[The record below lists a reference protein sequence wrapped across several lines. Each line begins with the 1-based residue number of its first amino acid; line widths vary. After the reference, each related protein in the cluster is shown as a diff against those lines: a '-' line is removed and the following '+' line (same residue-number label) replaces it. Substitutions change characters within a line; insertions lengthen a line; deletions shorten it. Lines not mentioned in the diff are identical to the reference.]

1 MTSSIYRN
9 PTLLSFTFM
18 PKSRSKRVR
27 SQPPPKPKPKV
38 SPPWVG
44 ALFFILLL
52 GGVATIVAH
61 YLGVLPDGTQGYQLW
76 VGLGLISVSFV
87 VATQWH

>member
-1 MTSSIYRN
+1 
-9 PTLLSFTFM
+9 M

-27 SQPPPKPKPKV
+27 RQPPPKAKPKK

-44 ALFFILLL
+44 ALFFTLLL
-52 GGVATIVAH
+52 AGVITIIVH
-61 YLGVLPDGTQGYQLW
+61 YLGQGGQPFQLW
-76 VGLGLISVSFV
+76 VGLGLISGSFI

>member
-1 MTSSIYRN
+1 
-9 PTLLSFTFM
+9 M

-27 SQPPPKPKPKV
+27 HHPPPKPKPKE

-44 ALFFILLL
+44 ALFFVLILS
-52 GGVATIVAH
+52 GVGVIIAH
-61 YLGVLPDGTQGYQLW
+61 YLGVLPGGTQPYQLW
-76 VGLGLISVSFV
+76 VGLGLITVSFV

>member
-1 MTSSIYRN
+1 
-9 PTLLSFTFM
+9 M

-27 SQPPPKPKPKV
+27 RQPPPKSKPKQ

-44 ALFFILLL
+44 ALFFVLMIT
-52 GGVATIVAH
+52 GVVVIICH
-61 YLGVLPDGTQGYQLW
+61 YLGVLPGGTLAYQLW
-76 VGLGLISVSFV
+76 VGLGLITLSFI

>member
-1 MTSSIYRN
+1 
-9 PTLLSFTFM
+9 M

-27 SQPPPKPKPKV
+27 RQPPPKPKPKS

-44 ALFFILLL
+44 ALFFTLLL
-52 GGVATIVAH
+52 AGIITIIAH
-61 YLGVLPDGTQGYQLW
+61 YLGGAARPFQLW
-76 VGLGLISVSFV
+76 IGLGLVAGSFV

>member
-1 MTSSIYRN
+1 
-9 PTLLSFTFM
+9 
-18 PKSRSKRVR
+18 
-27 SQPPPKPKPKV
+27 
-38 SPPWVG
+38 VG